1 MLLLPAAALCC
12 LCSALLTTAEDLI
25 QEDLTLTRRVGDNV
39 SFSCGQTHEC
49 GSWVYWYQ
57 KKDTE
62 TFRVILDIDRSNGNI
77 DKSYNHPQEDD
88 FSAVNKG
95 NGCELQIQRVK
106 LSHSATYY
114 CSCWKSDERLIIFGS
129 GTKLF
134 VGDEPV
140 VKPAV
145 SVYPAAPRARLEG
158 KSSLLCVAS
167 DMFPPLVQISWK
179 RRQTN
184 GRLELLPPADSKML
198 ALGKSGC
205 TASVLKLQQRE
216 QSLEKYVCSVRHE
229 AVIPKKEEETV
240 PLTEAPATS
249 PPRPTETEP
258 TGLPAL
264 PALQQT
270 DFSFQSQCRVKLL
283 SVLYS
288 LLIVKSLV
296 YCCGLSLLRILTN

>member
-25 QEDLTLTRRVGDNV
+25 QEDLTLTRRVGNSV
-39 SFSCGQTHEC
+39 SFSCRQTSQC
-49 GSWVYWYQ
+49 NSDGVLWYQ

-62 TFRVILDIDRSNGNI
+62 TFRLILVIYRSTNGKTNN
-77 DKSYNHPQEDD
+77 YGHPQKDD

-114 CSCWKSDERLIIFGS
+114 CSCYKYGYYIFGS

-140 VKPAV
+140 VKPVV
-145 SVYPAAPRARLEG
+145 SVYPAAPRAQLEG

-167 DMFPPLVQISWK
+167 DMFPLLVQISWK
-179 RRQTN
+179 RRQIN
-184 GRLELLPPADSKML
+184 GRLELLPPADSEML
-198 ALGKSGC
+198 RKSGC
-205 TASVLKLQQRE
+205 TTSVLKLRQRE
-216 QSLEKYVCSVRHE
+216 ESLKKYLCSVKHE
-229 AVIPKKEEETV
+229 GGTEQGEVTLF
-240 PLTEAPATS
+240 LTPAKSTSGPPEVMPTKAPAPS
-249 PPRPTETEP
+249 PPRPPETEP

-270 DFSFQSQCRVKLL
+270 DL
-283 SVLYS
+283 
-288 LLIVKSLV
+288 KSLV